1 MHLQTHRSPSLN
13 NSISKIRRTYPL
25 THPKSKSLRIDP
37 KQKVPSKPLPSQMKK
52 NCSTRN
58 SSLVST
64 STRPR
69 LLRKR
74 ARPINKRKHLYR
86 ISSSNI
92 TNNMFLCQVNK
103 DSRPDSSR
111 TAFKCHSKL
120 SRVSFKT
127 TREHLIFYQGLE
139 ILKMNCSN
147 LVIHY
152 LFRVLTHNP
161 VKWIQM

>member
-1 MHLQTHRSPSLN
+1 
-13 NSISKIRRTYPL
+13 
-25 THPKSKSLRIDP
+25 
-37 KQKVPSKPLPSQMKK
+37 MKK

-69 LLRKR
+69 LLRKK

-161 VKWIQM
+161 VKWIQMWWLALLYLTTTINPRQLSLSSSIQMTLLSAARVSKVPSSQ